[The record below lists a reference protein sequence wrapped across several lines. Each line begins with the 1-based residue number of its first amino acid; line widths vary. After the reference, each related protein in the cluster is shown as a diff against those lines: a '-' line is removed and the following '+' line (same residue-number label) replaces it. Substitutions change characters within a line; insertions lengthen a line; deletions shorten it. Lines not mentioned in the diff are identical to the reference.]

1 MKSRQF
7 IWLLLFSTALNLNSF
22 AFNNLSEDNTV
33 LKKVFILIRSEENQN
48 QLAKF
53 KEQINQDL
61 AVQNVSAEFATY
73 RKSEPLPQAKIFQ
86 KAYSGD
92 YDILLLIE
100 QVARYSLDNRV
111 TNTMI
116 KMGGKY
122 KIQTYNL
129 KEATYSWEDHG
140 NSNCN
145 ISVDMSLKA
154 FTHKILESIDIN
166 PGLIPDK
173 VGEVMLASTDNSAEI
188 YEQRR
193 LYNELLVQV
202 EKQKKKTRRLLFQI
216 ERLKSKLKMESK
228 SNQFIALSELER

>member
-22 AFNNLSEDNTV
+22 ALSNTSEDDSV
-33 LKKVFILIRSEENQN
+33 LKKVFVLIRSEENQN
-48 QLAKF
+48 QLERF
-53 KEQINQDL
+53 KEQINEDL
-61 AVQNVSAEFATY
+61 ALQNVSAEFATY

-86 KAYSGD
+86 TAYSGN

-100 QVARYSLDNRV
+100 QVARYSIDNRV

-129 KEATYSWEDHG
+129 KEATYSWKDHG

-145 ISVDMSLKA
+145 ISVEMSLKA
-154 FTHKILESIDIN
+154 FTNKILESIDLN
-166 PGLIPDK
+166 PSLIPDE
-173 VGEVMLASTDNSAEI
+173 VGEVMLASASDSKEM

-193 LYNELLVQV
+193 LYNQLLEQV
-202 EKQKKKTRRLLFQI
+202 EQQKKKTRRLLFQI

-228 SNQFIALSELER
+228 SNQFIALSELDR